1 MRRIVA
7 RWVFGWVLACGLAAP
22 ALANPPAG
30 KHYTVTVF
38 GKSGDPFTDCFAFT
52 PWGQMTV
59 QGFGQLIWRFDAL
72 DSEVGAF
79 QAAPTLGNLGFGLL
93 VHGMVQGDAGQT
105 ITGDIATS
113 DGATFVFQGVL
124 DPSCKGNRAAGQS
137 YR

>member
-1 MRRIVA
+1 MRRIGTP
-7 RWVFGWVLACGLAAP
+7 WVLGLALACGLAAP

-30 KHYTVTVF
+30 KRYAVTVF
-38 GKSGDPFTDCFAFT
+38 GKSGGPFTDCFAFT
-52 PWGQMTV
+52 PWGQMTI

-72 DSEVGAF
+72 DSELGAF

-93 VHGMVQGDAGQT
+93 VHGTVQGEGGETMA
-105 ITGDIATS
+105 GDIATS

-124 DPSCKGNRAAGQS
+124 VSGCKGNRAPGQS

>member
-1 MRRIVA
+1 MRRIGA
-7 RWVFGWVLACGLAAP
+7 RWVFGLALACGLAAP

-30 KHYTVTVF
+30 KRYAVTVF
-38 GKSGDPFTDCFAFT
+38 GKSGAPFTDCFAFS

-59 QGFGQLIWRFDAL
+59 QGFGELIWRFDAL

-79 QAAPTLGNLGFGLL
+79 QAAPTLGNLGLGLL
-93 VHGMVQGDAGQT
+93 VHGTAQGDGGQT
-105 ITGDIATS
+105 IAGDIATS

-124 DPSCKGNRAAGQS
+124 EPGCKGNRAAGQS

>member
-1 MRRIVA
+1 L
-7 RWVFGWVLACGLAAP
+7 VLACCLAAP

-30 KHYTVTVF
+30 KRYAVTVF
-38 GKSGDPFTDCFAFT
+38 GKGGDPFTDCFAFT

-59 QGFGQLIWRFDAL
+59 QGFGELIWRFDAL

-93 VHGMVQGDAGQT
+93 VHGTAQGKGGET
-105 ITGDIATS
+105 IAGDIATS
-113 DGATFVFQGVL
+113 DGATFIFQGVL
-124 DPSCKGNRAAGQS
+124 DPGCGKGGRAPGQS